1 MPSLGADMEA
11 GTITRWL
18 VHPGDRVRRG
28 DIVAVVQTDKSD
40 IEVEIF
46 EDGTVADLAI
56 PEGVRVSVGTVLAHV
71 TGDAEPVTSGA
82 TSNLTP
88 GASWGEPSGV
98 PPGPTAG
105 ATGDVTIDAISTV
118 PPPSVATAPTEVPVA
133 SRTPTREPP
142 VESPLVRHRAH
153 RLGVDLAEVS
163 GSGPGGVVTRADVE
177 AASLSRAATPARPPS
192 SSPYARR
199 LAVQL
204 GVDLARL
211 VGSGPA
217 GAIRERDVRAGA
229 LSATVGTTAPA
240 SASSTESTASTA
252 STASAERQRSMQR
265 AIGALMAR
273 SKREVPHYY
282 LDTTI
287 DLSAASRW
295 LEQTNR
301 ERPVADRLVMA
312 TLLFCATARAV
323 ARVPEMNGYFVDGE
337 FSPRD
342 TVNLG
347 VAISQRHGG
356 LIAPAINAAQDLTPE
371 EMMRRVRDLVRRA
384 RNGVLRGSELSES
397 TITVTNLGDLGVDRV
412 FGVIYPPQVA
422 LVGFG
427 RVHERPTA
435 TQGLLGVQPCV
446 IATLSGD
453 HRVSDGMRGAHFL
466 NEIERL
472 LREPERL

>member
-1 MPSLGADMEA
+1 MPSLGADMEV

-46 EDGTVADLAI
+46 EDGTVADLVV

-71 TGDAEPVTSGA
+71 TGDAEALSG
-82 TSNLTP
+82 
-88 GASWGEPSGV
+88 GASSIPTPAASRGVAPGVLLGPS
-98 PPGPTAG
+98 AG
-105 ATGDVTIDAISTV
+105 ATGAARIDATTTATA
-118 PPPSVATAPTEVPVA
+118 PPISVATAPIETPVA
-133 SRTPTREPP
+133 SRAPTREPP

-153 RLGVDLAEVS
+153 QLGVDLAGVS

-177 AASLSRAATPARPPS
+177 AARVSRAAPTRPP

-199 LAVQL
+199 LAAEL

-211 VGSGPA
+211 IGSGPR
-217 GAIRERDVRAGA
+217 GAVRERDVRTGVP
-229 LSATVGTTAPA
+229 STTGTTAPTAPTSVTSATSAA
-240 SASSTESTASTA
+240 SPD
-252 STASAERQRSMQR
+252 RQRAMQR

-295 LEQTNR
+295 LEETNR

-342 TVNLG
+342 SVNLG

-356 LIAPAINAAQDLTPE
+356 LIAPAIHAAQDLSPE

-397 TITVTNLGDLGVDRV
+397 TLTVTNLGDLGVERV

>member
-71 TGDAEPVTSGA
+71 TGEVDAVTSGA
-82 TSNLTP
+82 TTNLTP
-88 GASWGEPSGV
+88 GA
-98 PPGPTAG
+98 TAG
-105 ATGDVTIDAISTV
+105 ALDGANVGARLTGQ
-118 PPPSVATAPTEVPVA
+118 PPSVGTAPVEVPVA
-133 SRTPTREPP
+133 PRGPAREPP

-153 RLGVDLAEVS
+153 QLGVDLARVR
-163 GSGPGGVVTRADVE
+163 GSGPGGVVTRSDVE
-177 AASLSRAATPARPPS
+177 AASLSRVAPRTRPPS

-199 LAVQL
+199 LAIQL
-204 GVDLARL
+204 DVDLTRL
-211 VGSGPA
+211 AGSGPG
-217 GAIRERDVRAGA
+217 GAVRERDVRAA
-229 LSATVGTTAPA
+229 TPSTTVGTTAPAAAVSTTAPA
-240 SASSTESTASTA
+240 SASSPQ
-252 STASAERQRSMQR
+252 RQRAMQR

-295 LEQTNR
+295 LEETNR

-312 TLLFCATARAV
+312 TLFFCATARAV
-323 ARVPEMNGYFVDGE
+323 ARVPEMNGYFLDGE

-356 LIAPAINAAQDLTPE
+356 LIAPAIHAAQDLTPE

-384 RNGVLRGSELSES
+384 RNGVLRGSELSEG
-397 TITVTNLGDLGVDRV
+397 TLTVTNLGDLGVDRV

-472 LREPERL
+472 LSEPERL